1 MMGKVLTFRA
11 PLHNPFFALEPLHNP
26 FLPFH
31 RVRLW
36 TLGGLT
42 FSHILSIKG
51 STFAEK
57 TLRPLPSLTGQ
68 GERTLSE
75 TETENRIPTVL
86 GSGLV
91 SESAFFDAL
100 ELVLAHGFR
109 DAAFWARDGWRVNAD
124 GSFAFKR
131 GRWGTVQISGTVRT
145 PLRKRR
151 YELRRLRE
159 TALVAFR
166 NLFQVR

>member
-1 MMGKVLTFRA
+1 MVRPRRTRRPGFQSPRDRRRSRDANVADRGSGTTNNSTILPLCIPLPSCGTRPLPSGPSGSTHGRDGPPTRLRVGSSGRSWVSRGSMVSHVLSM
-11 PLHNPFFALEPLHNP
+11 E
-26 FLPFH
+26 
-31 RVRLW
+31 
-36 TLGGLT
+36 
-42 FSHILSIKG
+42 G

-100 ELVLAHGFR
+100 ELVF
-109 DAAFWARDGWRVNAD
+109 
-124 GSFAFKR
+124 
-131 GRWGTVQISGTVRT
+131 
-145 PLRKRR
+145 
-151 YELRRLRE
+151 
-159 TALVAFR
+159 
-166 NLFQVR
+166 